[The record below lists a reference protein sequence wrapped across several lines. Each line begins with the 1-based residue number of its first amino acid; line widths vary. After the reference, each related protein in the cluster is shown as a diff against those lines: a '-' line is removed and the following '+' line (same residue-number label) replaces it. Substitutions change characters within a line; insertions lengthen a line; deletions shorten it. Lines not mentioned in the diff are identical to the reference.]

1 MCMMSRYCLVRSA
14 MAITSPVSQRHAHNA
29 AYSRSSSNGIG
40 PSQEDLTSGT
50 TTRPTVGSIYTE
62 RRARNARPRRCSHTP
77 AWHGYCSLQN
87 TPQRMKTMAEQ
98 RRVQSADRRR
108 PSSPFSSLHGLR
120 GRRRSFRRDADRVNP
135 RVSLDWHAPQ
145 LLVLTI
151 GIMLLCLADA
161 HNTLQLIKAG
171 AEEMN
176 LVMEY
181 LLSRGTLPF
190 VWVKL
195 GLTALSLVV
204 LVAYQHVTVVGPFR
218 VRHVLYSI
226 LLLYLALV
234 SYELIL
240 WSGAEQ
246 LSLILI

>member
-1 MCMMSRYCLVRSA
+1 
-14 MAITSPVSQRHAHNA
+14 
-29 AYSRSSSNGIG
+29 
-40 PSQEDLTSGT
+40 
-50 TTRPTVGSIYTE
+50 
-62 RRARNARPRRCSHTP
+62 
-77 AWHGYCSLQN
+77 
-87 TPQRMKTMAEQ
+87 MAEQ
-98 RRVQSADRRR
+98 RRAQLADRRR

-120 GRRRSFRRDADRVNP
+120 GRRRRFRRDADSANP
-135 RVSLDWHAPQ
+135 QLSLDWHAPK

-204 LVAYQHVTVVGPFR
+204 LVAYQHVAVVGPFR

-234 SYELIL
+234 SYEVIL

-246 LSLILI
+246 LSLFLI

>member
-1 MCMMSRYCLVRSA
+1 
-14 MAITSPVSQRHAHNA
+14 
-29 AYSRSSSNGIG
+29 
-40 PSQEDLTSGT
+40 
-50 TTRPTVGSIYTE
+50 
-62 RRARNARPRRCSHTP
+62 
-77 AWHGYCSLQN
+77 
-87 TPQRMKTMAEQ
+87 MAEQ

-135 RVSLDWHAPQ
+135 RLSLDWHAPQ

-240 WSGAEQ
+240 WSSAEQ
-246 LSLILI
+246 LSLFLI